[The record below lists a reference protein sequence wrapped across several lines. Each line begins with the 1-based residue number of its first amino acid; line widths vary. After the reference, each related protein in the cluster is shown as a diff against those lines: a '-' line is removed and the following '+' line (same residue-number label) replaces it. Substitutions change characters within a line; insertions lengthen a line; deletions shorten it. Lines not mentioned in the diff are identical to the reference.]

1 MRQHQPRQQPGLND
15 MQMLQRQIMLKQ
27 LQELRRHQQHQEL
40 GDGRQQNYLNQLS
53 ATNKQTGGGQF
64 LPPINGTPIHD
75 ASQMFMAENKSL
87 VHPGASPAVQRFPN
101 GFYSQAQSRDLHS
114 MGLMPQQLEGSLHGT
129 PIASSRNNFNQYSH
143 PQGSSHDYANALT
156 KGSNNQTEK
165 PLIQSSDFSNSV
177 LSEKSNISSD
187 QLCMP
192 DGAFLSKQFN
202 NGKNMFGQVPIQG
215 ISSGNLQEN
224 FQQVTTLQRNESVE
238 EFNGRQNQ
246 ADWPEKFPGTTTQN
260 DPSQGSS
267 TLDPLEQKILFNLDD
282 NSWNPSF
289 GSNAELDTGGFGNA
303 LECADYT
310 SSFPSIQSGSWSA
323 LMQSAVA
330 EASSSDTGLQEEW
343 SGLSFQNPEPS
354 NDNQTSNFMDSGK
367 QQTGW
372 VDNNVQSAFSLSRK
386 LHSNMSTGFPGF
398 QQSGVQFSID
408 QRVGILSDSSHE
420 SVQQSPKIA
429 AKWLDYNSQQNES
442 NEKSR
447 PIQTIQPMDHAWPE
461 HNASHHP
468 IIPGEVRENA
478 FVHAS
483 DSRHVARGN
492 QKSSNQVLCQE
503 VSQGSNSHQQGYSA
517 QYEFVGD
524 ISNSAVGLEKG
535 HLSDI
540 RRNSKASKEVPPRG
554 NIGANASASI
564 DRSVGIYSSNL
575 TSQTRENML
584 EFHHKVDH
592 TREQKNATHLSSSD
606 SSPLLEVP
614 EAETPQSS
622 MAISYDQSSGSQR
635 FGLRLAPPS
644 QQLDNSNS
652 FFTLQNSPKLGNST
666 ETSTTDPFYPRNQ
679 LQKLHPSALVAAQSP
694 EATLRFPYF
703 NRATSLCTSSPPVS
717 FNPFGHHFPVLE
729 SVPVSQSSL
738 TSGFSQQVVSS
749 TNTNLQT
756 PQWTKQ
762 ESNNQNPDAGLFHGQ
777 ESVTKHISEANPIGR
792 SSLIAQHHQE
802 NFDSAR
808 QVPAV
813 LARDIEAFGRSL
825 KPSNLHPNYSLLH
838 QVHSLNNVDTYPS
851 RMVSEKNHGDG
862 SGMNIQQATAV
873 AGHQVIYGHNSGIKG
888 PVDNGPSASSWPNS
902 VPNRD
907 IKMLRFSSELGDNQ
921 SVKASSLPLFHDY
934 SQEVATHGRSYS
946 QSDSAMAFNTTE
958 HSQNNL
964 QMPPSCFKHY
974 VTLQNGQ
981 IFPMSDEMT
990 AKNSAQQ
997 FCFGKPFEN
1006 LHVNNTDTSQVSVVQ
1021 PTTATTLAA
1030 DKLSAPCVLP
1040 PDVIDWNLSA
1050 MRSKKRKIEMSELL
1064 PWHKEVTQSSKRL
1077 QTIRVSELEWAQ
1089 AANRLIEKVE
1099 DETEMIEN
1107 AQPLLRLRKRLM
1119 RTTQLMQQVF
1129 SPAPAVILSADATS
1143 NYDSVAYY
1151 AAKLALGDACNLSSC
1166 SKSDSCL
1173 SSNGHDMIFE
1183 VPKTSGRIDEQYFS
1197 KIVEDFITRV
1207 KKLESDLFRLDEEA
1221 SIVDIRVQYQELEKF
1236 STINRFAK
1244 FHCRGQPDAA
1254 ETSSS
1259 TGATP
1264 TPVKL
1269 FPQRYVTAFPMPRA
1283 VPEGAQCLAL

>member
-53 ATNKQTGGGQF
+53 ATNKQAGR
-64 LPPINGTPIHD
+64 
-75 ASQMFMAENKSL
+75 SL
-87 VHPGASPAVQRFPN
+87 VHPGASPAVQGFPN

-156 KGSNNQTEK
+156 KGINNQTEK

-177 LSEKSNISSD
+177 LSEKSNISSH

-202 NGKNMFGQVPIQG
+202 HGKNMFGQVPIQG

-224 FQQVTTLQRNESVE
+224 FQQVTTLQRNESLE
-238 EFNGRQNQ
+238 EFNGRQKQ
-246 ADWPEKFPGTTTQN
+246 AGWPEKFPGTATQN

-289 GSNAELDTGGFGNA
+289 GSNAELDTGGFGNT

-323 LMQSAVA
+323 LMQ
-330 EASSSDTGLQEEW
+330 T
-343 SGLSFQNPEPS
+343 QNRQMITRPQILWTVVS
-354 NDNQTSNFMDSGK
+354 NK
-367 QQTGW
+367 LVW

-398 QQSGVQFSID
+398 QQSGVRFSID
-408 QRVGILSDSSHE
+408 QREGILSDSSHE
-420 SVQQSPKIA
+420 SVQQSPKTA

-461 HNASHHP
+461 HNASHRT

-535 HLSDI
+535 HLPDI

-554 NIGANASASI
+554 NIGVNASASI
-564 DRSVGIYSSNL
+564 DGSVGIYRSNL

-592 TREQKNATHLSSSD
+592 TREQKNTTHLSSSD

-644 QQLDNSNS
+644 QELANSNS

-666 ETSTTDPFYPRNQ
+666 ETSPTGPFYPRNQ
-679 LQKLHPSALVAAQSP
+679 LQKLPPSARVAAQSP

-738 TSGFSQQVVSS
+738 TSGFSQQVVSL

-756 PQWTKQ
+756 PQWTTQ

-808 QVPAV
+808 QGPAV
-813 LARDIEAFGRSL
+813 SARDIEAFGRSL

-838 QVHSLNNVDTYPS
+838 QVHSLNNVDTDPS

-862 SGMNIQQATAV
+862 SDMNIQQATAV
-873 AGHQVIYGHNSGIKG
+873 AGHQAIYGHNSGGGHTWQKLL
-888 PVDNGPSASSWPNS
+888 A
-902 VPNRD
+902 
-907 IKMLRFSSELGDNQ
+907 E
-921 SVKASSLPLFHDY
+921 
-934 SQEVATHGRSYS
+934 
-946 QSDSAMAFNTTE
+946 
-958 HSQNNL
+958 
-964 QMPPSCFKHY
+964 
-974 VTLQNGQ
+974 
-981 IFPMSDEMT
+981 
-990 AKNSAQQ
+990 Q

-1006 LHVNNTDTSQVSVVQ
+1006 LHVNNTDTGQVSVVQ
-1021 PTTATTLAA
+1021 PTTATTLAV
-1030 DKLSAPCVLP
+1030 DKRSAPCVLP

-1077 QTIRVSELEWAQ
+1077 QTIQVMHYVLCFCRVSELEWAQ

-1107 AQPLLRLRKRLM
+1107 AQPLIRLRKRLV

-1173 SSNGHDMIFE
+1173 SSNGHDI
-1183 VPKTSGRIDEQYFS
+1183 
-1197 KIVEDFITRV
+1197 
-1207 KKLESDLFRLDEEA
+1207 LDEEA

-1269 FPQRYVTAFPMPRA
+1269 FPQRYVTAFPMPMA
-1283 VPEGAQCLAL
+1283 VPEGAQCLSL